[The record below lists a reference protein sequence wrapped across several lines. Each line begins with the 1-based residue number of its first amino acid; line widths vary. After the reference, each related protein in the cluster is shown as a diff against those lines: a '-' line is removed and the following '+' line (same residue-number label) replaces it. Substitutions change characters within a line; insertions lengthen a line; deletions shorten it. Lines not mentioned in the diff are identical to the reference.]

1 MDEHLLE
8 FPEMTQRRYSSRP
21 FPSYRF
27 IPGLAP
33 HPTRDP
39 EGHSYNQEPDPL
51 KSFDPDKWHS
61 CEEYLFGI
69 DLLNHGYWWE
79 AHEALE
85 AVWAAAG
92 RRTNTGFFVQGL
104 IQVAVAHLKKFQ
116 GLHDVAAR
124 MAQTGLKK
132 MMPVNQVYLGIDMSR
147 FRSTVTAYFLEGNG
161 KPVQVTLTHSPS
173 LN

>member
-1 MDEHLLE
+1 
-8 FPEMTQRRYSSRP
+8 MTQRRYSSRP
-21 FPSYRF
+21 FPPYRF

-61 CEEYLFGI
+61 CGEYLYGI
-69 DLLNHGYWWE
+69 DLFNHGYWWE
-79 AHEALE
+79 AHESLE

-104 IQVAVAHLKKFQ
+104 IQIAVAHLKKFQ
-116 GLHDVAAR
+116 GLHDVATR
-124 MAQTGLKK
+124 MAQAGLQK
-132 MMPVNQVYLGIDMSR
+132 MMPVNQVYLGIEMTR
-147 FRSTVTAYFLEGNG
+147 FKSTVTAYFFEGNG
-161 KPVQVTLTHSPS
+161 KPVQVTLTHPV
-173 LN
+173 